1 MKQRSESNREPD
13 RSSRWMSA
21 AVGLLLLACGNSLSA
36 ELTPV
41 PQALAG
47 ILPKE
52 DAVLARV
59 DGRPV
64 TGKEV
69 RVRMLTAPQ
78 QEQEHPRELQA
89 YVQEAIDRQ
98 IIEQFL
104 KRRKLNPASELV
116 EDRMRVFQQR
126 AGDAAA
132 LERMGLDEE
141 LLRRQ
146 VTLSLAWLQHAQA
159 TLTDAQFR
167 DYFKQHRAELDGS
180 RLHLQQVFRPLAAD
194 ATTADRA
201 AAERELTLLR
211 SAVIAGNASF
221 EEAAGQGGDL
231 GWQTGMGNAPKEV
244 LKAAFR
250 LEGDEVSAVISSA
263 HGLHLVRVVERI
275 PGQLS
280 LEDVRTEV
288 LSVLSGQLWNEELE
302 RQRKSVRIDM
312 LLP

>member
-1 MKQRSESNREPD
+1 MKQLSESNQWAD
-13 RSSRWMSA
+13 HLSCWVSA
-21 AVGLLLLACGNSLSA
+21 AVGLLLVVCVSSLRA
-36 ELTPV
+36 ELPPV
-41 PQALAG
+41 PETLAG
-47 ILPKE
+47 MLPQE
-52 DAVLARV
+52 DEVLARV

-78 QEQEHPRELQA
+78 QEQEHPRELRA
-89 YVQEAIDRQ
+89 YIQEAVDRK

-146 VTLSLAWLQHAQA
+146 VTLSLAWLQHAQS
-159 TLTDAQFR
+159 TLTDSQFR
-167 DYFKQHRAELDGS
+167 EYFQQHRAELDGT
-180 RLHLQQVFRPLAAD
+180 RLHLEQVFRPIAVGATAAE
-194 ATTADRA
+194 RS

-211 SAVIAGNASF
+211 SALIAGDTVF
-221 EEAAGQGGDL
+221 EEAAGQEGDL
-231 GWQTGMGNAPKEV
+231 GWQTGMGNAPREV
-244 LKAAFR
+244 LQAAFR
-250 LEGDEVSAVISSA
+250 LQGNEISEVISSA

-288 LSVLSGQLWNEELE
+288 LSVLSGQLWDEELE
-302 RQRKSVRIDM
+302 RQRKSARIEI
-312 LLP
+312 LAP